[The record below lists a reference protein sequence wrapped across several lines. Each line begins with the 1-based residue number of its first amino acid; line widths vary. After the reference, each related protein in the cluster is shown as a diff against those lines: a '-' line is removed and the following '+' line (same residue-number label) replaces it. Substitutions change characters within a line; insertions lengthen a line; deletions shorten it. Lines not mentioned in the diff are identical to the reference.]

1 MVEWGIG
8 GVVSMDVQTLVGKI
22 TLFNHNWKRACEQW
36 GSDSAIA
43 TMLRHRKSDL
53 QVELLSMIPRVGYL
67 RPDTENLDGE
77 ALFSVRLNF
86 PVSLENGVV
95 RTDADHM
102 PVRIV
107 QSLLTEQELSRT
119 PYCCVLQCAV

>member
-1 MVEWGIG
+1 M
-8 GVVSMDVQTLVGKI
+8 GVKELVGKI

-36 GSDSAIA
+36 GSDSYIA

-53 QVELLSMIPRVGYL
+53 QVELLSMIPRVCYL

-102 PVRIV
+102 PVRV
-107 QSLLTEQELSRT
+107 AEALLMEQDISNYLTADISSDG
-119 PYCCVLQCAV
+119 

>member
-1 MVEWGIG
+1 MFEWGNS
-8 GVVSMDVQTLVGKI
+8 GVCGMDVQALVEKI

-53 QVELLSMIPRVGYL
+53 QVELLTMNPRVCYL
-67 RPDTENLDGE
+67 RPDTDNLDGE
-77 ALFSVRLNF
+77 PLFSVRLNL
-86 PVSLENGVV
+86 PVTLENGVV

-102 PVRIV
+102 PVRV
-107 QSLLTEQELSRT
+107 AEALLTEQEISHYLTTDISSDG
-119 PYCCVLQCAV
+119 

>member
-1 MVEWGIG
+1 
-8 GVVSMDVQTLVGKI
+8 MDVQALVEKI

-53 QVELLSMIPRVGYL
+53 QVELLLVNPRVCYL
-67 RPDTENLDGE
+67 RPDTDNLDGE
-77 ALFSVRLNF
+77 PLFSVRLDL
-86 PVSLENGVV
+86 PVTLENGVV

-102 PVRIV
+102 PVRV
-107 QSLLTEQELSRT
+107 AEALLSQREITDFLAVGNSSELE
-119 PYCCVLQCAV
+119 